1 MTTLAKIIEGAS
13 RELNLVAAGKSLNTA
28 QSAEALELLQDII
41 TFAHTNEGGEFLRD
55 WPIGDFGRQG
65 IDRLDLTDLQ
75 LENPPINSRVIHT
88 AEQAFTVYMPA
99 APSDGARIAIVDPF
113 DRLSTYDVTFDG
125 NGRLIDGATT
135 QIFSTNGTS
144 NTYMY
149 RADQGEWVLISSLAD
164 TDQMPYPAEF
174 DIMFRVMLALD
185 LAPRYGKDVKPAS
198 LAKMQAVRNQFMGR
212 YAQSEDLK
220 IPPDLSLDYLSTQTY
235 DRGEEGSTREFN
247 RGNTRGII

>member
-1 MTTLAKIIEGAS
+1 MTTLAKIISGAA
-13 RELNLVAAGKSLNTA
+13 REINLVAAGKSLNAA
-28 QSAEALELLQDII
+28 QAAEALELLQDTI
-41 TFAHTNEGGEFLRD
+41 TFVHTNEGGEWLRD

-75 LENPPINSRVIHT
+75 LANPPINSRIIHS

-99 APSDGARIAIVDPF
+99 APSDGARMGIVDPF
-113 DRLSTYDVTFDG
+113 NRLATYNVTFDG
-125 NGRLIDGATT
+125 NGRTISGATT
-135 QIFSTNGTS
+135 QTLSVDGTER
-144 NTYMY
+144 TYMY
-149 RADQGEWVLISSLAD
+149 RADKADWVQVSSLAD
-164 TDQMPYPAEF
+164 TDQMPYPAEY

-185 LAPRYGKDVKPAS
+185 LSPRYGKEVKPPS
-198 LAKMQAVRNQFMGR
+198 LAKMRAVRNQFMGR
-212 YAQSEDLK
+212 YAQSEDLL